1 MSFDYEPKRDEN
13 DALYFTHVIKRTGE
27 SRLPHF
33 HKSIELVCV
42 KSGEMQSTVGQNR
55 LTASAGDIVLVN
67 SFDVHS
73 TMYLTDCELFCMVIS
88 DSYLHDFKKSSDG
101 KKFSHILDDKE
112 YNRREIYPIAESFY
126 ARFNGASKL
135 VAQGYISLILGL
147 LQYRY
152 PMENAESKSAEAFIP
167 DVLSYIEKNFTD
179 NITLVSLSERFG
191 YCPQYLSKA
200 FNRTVGMH
208 LKNYVNNLRV
218 TKAQELLSDESA
230 GTVLD
235 IALSCG
241 FDSASSFYRAYKA
254 AFGAA
259 PKR

>member
-101 KKFSHILDDKE
+101 KKFSHILNDKE
-112 YNRREIYPIAESFY
+112 
-126 ARFNGASKL
+126 
-135 VAQGYISLILGL
+135 
-147 LQYRY
+147 
-152 PMENAESKSAEAFIP
+152 
-167 DVLSYIEKNFTD
+167 
-179 NITLVSLSERFG
+179 
-191 YCPQYLSKA
+191 
-200 FNRTVGMH
+200 
-208 LKNYVNNLRV
+208 
-218 TKAQELLSDESA
+218 
-230 GTVLD
+230 
-235 IALSCG
+235 
-241 FDSASSFYRAYKA
+241 
-254 AFGAA
+254 
-259 PKR
+259 